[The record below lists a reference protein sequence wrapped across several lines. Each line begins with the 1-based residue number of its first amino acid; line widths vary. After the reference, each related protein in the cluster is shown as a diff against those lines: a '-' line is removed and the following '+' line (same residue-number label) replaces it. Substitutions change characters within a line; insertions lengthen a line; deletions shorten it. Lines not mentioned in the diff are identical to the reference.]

1 MLIRIATLEDL
12 YELKLLDHHI
22 HIDELRKV
30 IILGRVYILELDKK
44 IIGCLRYGLFWDN
57 TPFINLLYILEEYRN
72 RGYGSKFMWYF
83 ETEIRVKQY
92 TKILLSTQSDET
104 AKDFYSKIGYRIIG
118 GFTLTNEVEEL
129 IMCKDL

>member
-44 IIGCLRYGLFWDN
+44 IIGYLRYGLFWDN
-57 TPFINLLYILEEYRN
+57 IPFINLLYILEEYRN
-72 RGYGSKFMWYF
+72 LGHGSKIMWYF
-83 ETEIRVKQY
+83 ETEMRVKQY
-92 TKILLSTQSDET
+92 TRILLSTQINES
-104 AKDFYSKIGYRIIG
+104 AKEFYSKIGYKVIG
-118 GFTLTNEVEEL
+118 SFTMTNEVEEL
-129 IMCKDL
+129 IMYKDL